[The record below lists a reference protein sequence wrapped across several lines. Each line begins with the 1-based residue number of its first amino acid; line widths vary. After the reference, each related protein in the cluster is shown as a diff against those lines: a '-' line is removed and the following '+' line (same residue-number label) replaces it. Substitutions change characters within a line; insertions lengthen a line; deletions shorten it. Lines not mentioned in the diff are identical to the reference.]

1 MKIEQQ
7 FGIVI
12 RDRRTKAGLSQEA
25 LADKAGLHRNHVGL
39 IERGLRSPSIEV
51 VRRLALGLETTMTS
65 LVRELERSVATSSKT
80 NRKQA

>member
-1 MKIEQQ
+1 MNTEQR

-12 RDRRTKAGLSQEA
+12 RNRRTKAGLSQEA

-51 VRRLALGLETTMTS
+51 MRRLALGLETTMTS
-65 LVRELERSVATSSKT
+65 LVREFERS
-80 NRKQA
+80 